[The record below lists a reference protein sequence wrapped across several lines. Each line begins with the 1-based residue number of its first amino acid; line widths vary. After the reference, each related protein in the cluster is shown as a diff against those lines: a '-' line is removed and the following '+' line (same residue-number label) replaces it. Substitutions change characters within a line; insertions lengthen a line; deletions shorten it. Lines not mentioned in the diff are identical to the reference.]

1 MAINSTDV
9 YSSVDKHYG
18 SAARAQE
25 TSKNGYSQKVA
36 EAFGY
41 SASDLEG
48 MPEEANLGLSCGNP
62 IALAKL
68 GEVRI
73 ATLSPHIVPF
83 HTDIHHRERQ

>member
-1 MAINSTDV
+1 MTMNSTTV
-9 YSSVDKHYG
+9 YSSVDAHYG
-18 SAARAQE
+18 SAARAKE

-68 GEVRI
+68 GEVGNRPSKASHLTI
-73 ATLSPHIVPF
+73 CPNT
-83 HTDIHHRERQ
+83 

>member
-1 MAINSTDV
+1 MNSTDV

-68 GEVRI
+68 GEVQNLHSKASHLI
-73 ATLSPHIVPF
+73 ICPNT
-83 HTDIHHRERQ
+83 